1 MNEFSP
7 ITAACDCAGNKVHAN
22 FFFSLNEKEFAFLTQ
37 IESYWAT
44 QKGTVIIIV

>member
-22 FFFSLNEKEFAFLTQ
+22 FFFSPNEKEFAFLP
-37 IESYWAT
+37 ESNSAN
-44 QKGTVIIIV
+44 QKGIIIYYHNP

>member
-22 FFFSLNEKEFAFLTQ
+22 FFFSPNEKEFAFLPH
-37 IESYWAT
+37 IE
-44 QKGTVIIIV
+44 QLKKVL